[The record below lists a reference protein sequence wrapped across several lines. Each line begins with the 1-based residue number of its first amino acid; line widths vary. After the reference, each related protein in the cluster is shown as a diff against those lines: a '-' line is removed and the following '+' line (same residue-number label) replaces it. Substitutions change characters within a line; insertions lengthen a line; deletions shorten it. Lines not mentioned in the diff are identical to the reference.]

1 MSACRGDDP
10 YAYVDT
16 RLKLSRRDGS
26 DNWHIHVNSGYRSE
40 NPVYDDKV
48 HVTDAATREV
58 KLTEA
63 LNKFGEFI
71 ETEYSKSIVADL
83 DNEQG
88 LEQ

>member
-1 MSACRGDDP
+1 M
-10 YAYVDT
+10 
-16 RLKLSRRDGS
+16 KLSRRDGS

-48 HVTDAATREV
+48 HVIDTATREV
-58 KLTEA
+58 KLKDT
-63 LNKFGEFI
+63 LSKFGKFI
-71 ETEYSKSIVADL
+71 EAEYSKSIVADL